1 MAEIFVNGKCYHV
14 RHNRLEKDHNF
25 NNKYDFAEN
34 AHVVYTIE
42 YTMHKAV
49 FDKIGDAD
57 FDYNW
62 YDIQQFDNLN
72 DAVKRYVALRFNEN
86 VLFVQMFT
94 SVYHNGEIILEECK
108 DSVMESILDKPTL
121 KRLENAEKSAD
132 FYKEKYERLQKF
144 VDMYHI
150 DDLEID
156 RRLRENQK

>member
-1 MAEIFVNGKCYHV
+1 MAEIFVNGKCYCAT
-14 RHNRLEKDHNF
+14 HNRLEKDHNF
-25 NNKYDFAEN
+25 NNKYDFTKN
-34 AHVVYTIE
+34 THVVYTIE

-49 FDKIGDAD
+49 FDKIGSAD

-72 DAVKRYVALRFNEN
+72 DAIKRYVALYYNEN

-108 DSVMESILDKPTL
+108 DSVMESILDKRAL

-156 RRLRENQK
+156 RSLRENQK

>member
-14 RHNRLEKDHNF
+14 THNRLEKDHNF
-25 NNKYDFAEN
+25 NNKYDFAKN

-42 YTMHKAV
+42 YTTNKAV
-49 FDKIGDAD
+49 FDKIGVSD

-72 DAVKRYVALRFNEN
+72 EAIKRYVALRFSEN
-86 VLFVQMFT
+86 VLYVQMFT
-94 SVYHNGEIILEECK
+94 DVYHNGEIILEECK
-108 DSVMESILDKPTL
+108 DNVMQSIMDKHTL
-121 KRLENAEKSAD
+121 KRLENAEKEAE

-150 DDLEID
+150 DDTEID